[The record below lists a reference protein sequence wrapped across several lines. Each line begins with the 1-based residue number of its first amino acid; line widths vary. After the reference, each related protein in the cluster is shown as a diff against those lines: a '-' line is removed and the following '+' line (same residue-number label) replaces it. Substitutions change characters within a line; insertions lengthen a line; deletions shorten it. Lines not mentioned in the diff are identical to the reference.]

1 MERTPCFEVGQHVQR
16 NNRASLPNNSKH
28 RTGVVVSREFRAV
41 NKFKPDIN
49 KNWHYDIRWEGK
61 SQTDPVLEHRLLPIN
76 E

>member
-1 MERTPCFEVGQHVQR
+1 MVREPAFAIGQQVQR
-16 NNRASLPNNSKH
+16 NNKACVPSSKH
-28 RTGVVVSREFRAV
+28 RTGIVVGRIFRAV